1 MIYWQIFRKPS
12 KIRFTKSR
20 IFGSACNLC
29 NCRMSVRLPFLLAR
43 RFVAAES
50 LEATLPVLRAL
61 SAEGLY
67 VTVDRLGEYVHNRH
81 QALHT
86 QQAYQQLIEV
96 VADER
101 DAGRLR
107 DANISLKLSA
117 LGQKI
122 DEAFCLDNLRQLL
135 EAARAR
141 NVFIRLDMEGSD
153 LTAST
158 LRIFETVYPDYPD
171 HVGPVLQAYLK
182 RTREDVARMCALKAR
197 VRLCKG
203 AYKEPPSIAYQ
214 DMPTIRARFIEYMQR
229 LLLEGRYPGIATHD
243 EYLITTTKHFA
254 AQHQISHD
262 RFEFQ
267 MLYGIRPKAQRQLLG
282 EGYRVRVYVPYGT
295 EWLPYFYR
303 RLRERKENVWF
314 VLKHLFRS

>member
-1 MIYWQIFRKPS
+1 MPVK
-12 KIRFTKSR
+12 
-20 IFGSACNLC
+20 
-29 NCRMSVRLPFLLAR
+29 LPFVLAR

-50 LEATLPVLRAL
+50 LEGTLPVLRQL
-61 SAEGLY
+61 CAEGLY
-67 VTVDRLGEYVHNRH
+67 VTVDRLGEYVHDRR
-81 QALHT
+81 QALAT
-86 QQAYQQLIEV
+86 RDAYLGLIDV
-96 VADER
+96 LADER

-107 DANISLKLSA
+107 DANISLKLSS

-135 EAARAR
+135 EAAHPRD
-141 NVFIRLDMEGSD
+141 VFIRLDMEGSD
-153 LTAST
+153 LTEST
-158 LRIFETVYPDYPD
+158 LRIFEQVYPDYPD

-182 RTREDVARMCALKAR
+182 RTARDIARMCELKAR

-203 AYKEPPSIAYQ
+203 AYKEPPEIAYQ

-243 EYLITTTKHFA
+243 NVLIEATKRFVA
-254 AQHQISHD
+254 EHQIGSE

-267 MLYGIRPKAQRQLLG
+267 MLYGIRPETQRALVRQ
-282 EGYRVRVYVPYGT
+282 GYRMRVYVPYGT

-314 VLKHLFRS
+314 VVKNLFRR

>member
-1 MIYWQIFRKPS
+1 MPVK
-12 KIRFTKSR
+12 
-20 IFGSACNLC
+20 
-29 NCRMSVRLPFLLAR
+29 LPFILAR

-50 LEATLPVLRAL
+50 LEATLPVLRTL
-61 SAEGLY
+61 SAEGYY
-67 VTVDRLGEYVHNRH
+67 VTVDRLGEYVEDRR
-81 QALHT
+81 QALAT
-86 QQAYQQLIEV
+86 REAYQQLIDV
-96 VADER
+96 VAEER

-122 DEAFCLDNLRQLL
+122 DEAFCLDNLRLLL

-203 AYKEPPSIAYQ
+203 AYKEPPALAYQ
-214 DMPTIRARFIEYMQR
+214 DMPTIRARFIEYMQQ

-243 EYLITTTKHFA
+243 DYLIAATKRFA
-254 AQHQISHD
+254 AQHQIGSD

-267 MLYGIRPKAQRQLLG
+267 MLYGIRPQLQHRLVH
-282 EGYRVRVYVPYGT
+282 EGYRLRVYVPYGT

-314 VLKHLFRS
+314 VLKNLFRR